1 MQVEDAETR
10 EKSRTGALTCGC
22 GKPVLY
28 MVGTSPEV
36 WACNKYFKCLNRDAL
51 VVRVEELQK
60 KLMEAKKYCT
70 KLLDLQSHAGRNFT
84 GNHEFDEAA
93 DWREL
98 WRFIQ
103 TLP

>member
-1 MQVEDAETR
+1 MRIEDAETR
-10 EKSRTGALTCGC
+10 EKIRAGELMCGC
-22 GKPVLY
+22 GKPIQY
-28 MVGTSPEV
+28 MVAMDPEV
-36 WACNKYFKCLNRDAL
+36 YACNKYFRCPTREEL

-60 KLMEAKKYCT
+60 KLYEAKKYCT
-70 KLLDLQSHAGRNFT
+70 ALLDLKARTGRGFNGT
-84 GNHEFDEAA
+84 HEFEEAA